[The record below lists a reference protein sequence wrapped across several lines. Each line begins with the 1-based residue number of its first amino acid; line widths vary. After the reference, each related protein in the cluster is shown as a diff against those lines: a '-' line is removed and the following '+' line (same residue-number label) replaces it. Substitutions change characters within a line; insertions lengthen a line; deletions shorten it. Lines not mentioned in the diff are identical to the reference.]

1 MCQYIIQIKAFF
13 TTLNLIYII
22 INYIACM
29 GITMRIL
36 GIDPGLA
43 HTGFGLIEIINKKPT
58 YIQSGI
64 IVTSSKDMLY
74 QRLNLI
80 YTGIQEII
88 LEYKPHIACIEK
100 VFVNVNPQST
110 LLLGQARGCA
120 ITSCV
125 AHHLIVSEYT
135 ALQIKKTVV
144 GYGHA
149 TKPQVA
155 KMVKYLLNLAIEPKA
170 DAADALAIALTHF
183 YFASTK
189 LPI

>member
-1 MCQYIIQIKAFF
+1 MNIV
-13 TTLNLIYII
+13 YII
-22 INYIACM
+22 INHINYI
-29 GITMRIL
+29 GLIMRIL

-43 HTGFGLIEIINKKPT
+43 HTGFGLIDIANKKPS
-58 YIQSGI
+58 YIQSGV
-64 IVTSSKDMLY
+64 IVTSSKDILY
-74 QRLNLI
+74 QRLNII
-80 YTGIQEII
+80 YTSIQEII

-125 AHHLIVSEYT
+125 AHQLAVAEYT

-155 KMVKYLLNLAIEPKA
+155 KMVKYLLNLNIEPKA
-170 DAADALAIALTHF
+170 DAADALAIALTQF
-183 YFASTK
+183 YFSSSK
-189 LPI
+189 LKV